1 MYKSGVVHAKEKKKV
16 VMLVVTEDKY
26 PTNRQLSALKGTK
39 RNGLT
44 IASQQKRNASGN
56 DACVQGA
63 VTSVAINWGIVAFE
77 AESVEKALVGVEKA
91 SIFEF

>member
-1 MYKSGVVHAKEKKKV
+1 MV

-39 RNGLT
+39 RNCLT

-56 DACVQGA
+56 DACVRGA